1 MKTDITEKELDEMA
15 RQAEELEAQ
24 CADEKPERLPRHE
37 LALYLINNKF
47 AASSVLIALGLVVV
61 FAILE
66 FAFAL

>member
-24 CADEKPERLPRHE
+24 CADVKPECLPRHE
-37 LALYLINNKF
+37 LALYLMNNKF

>member
-24 CADEKPERLPRHE
+24 CADVKLERLPRHE
-37 LALYLINNKF
+37 LALYLMNNKF